1 MVLVRHD
8 CGVDENCGSGYLQP
22 IYRRK
27 LVIQKGLGLTEAQ
40 ELKMWVESHQ
50 NIDAIETAALIG
62 VSSEETKGSMI
73 GTIGKL
79 DLKSSYK
86 MLQKR

>member
-1 MVLVRHD
+1 M
-8 CGVDENCGSGYLQP
+8 DENCGSGYLQP